1 MALSILQWCDFCV
14 FLSERN
20 EMCVIQVN
28 FDEQYWK
35 QELLPKLS
43 EFYFKYGIEYLI

>member
-1 MALSILQWCDFCV
+1 L
-14 FLSERN
+14 
-20 EMCVIQVN
+20 N

-43 EFYFKYGIEYLI
+43 EFYFKYGIEYLM